1 MRLRIFPFF
10 RAHLNTLV
18 LFISMS
24 AVLSF
29 MIAGAS
35 SAQQPVES
43 RPRTTGTAT
52 DVPSPTP
59 QASQPTQTPAPSLPG
74 RRIAP
79 QLGAPPPPP
88 VLKQK
93 PPDPKSAEIDENS
106 TLKIDT
112 ELVTLHV
119 RVIDRNNHP
128 INSLRKDEFKI
139 LENGEAQP
147 IFSFTREEVPV
158 IYGLAVDT
166 SGSLRPAFEQVL
178 NAAKAIINS
187 NKRGDET
194 FLERFISSDKIET
207 VQDFTANKDALLDG
221 LDSLYIEG
229 GQTAVIDGV
238 YLTAEHVAEYKKG
251 GDDDR
256 RRRALIVV
264 TDGEDRAI
272 YYPETELFKRLR
284 EEDVQIYVIGF
295 VNELDVEKGFIR
307 KSPRDKAVNLI
318 NKLASDTGGRAF
330 FPQSIAELPQI
341 ANEIVRDLRTQYV
354 ISYDPTNKAH
364 DGTYRAIKVIVDQ
377 PTGGDKRIA
386 LTRPGRT
393 APRPGATV
401 SRPAT
406 KTTTPP
412 ANNNARQPAPNTRK
426 SP

>member
-10 RAHLNTLV
+10 RTHLNTLV
-18 LFISMS
+18 LFMSLS
-24 AVLSF
+24 AVFSF

-35 SAQQPVES
+35 SAQQPVDS
-43 RPRTTGTAT
+43 RPRTTGAAT
-52 DVPSPTP
+52 VAPSPSP
-59 QASQPTQTPAPSLPG
+59 QTSQPTPTPAQTLPG

-93 PPDPKSAEIDENS
+93 PPDPTSAEI
-106 TLKIDT
+106 
-112 ELVTLHV
+112 
-119 RVIDRNNHP
+119 NNHP

-238 YLTAEHVAEYKKG
+238 YLAAEHVAEYKKG

-264 TDGEDRAI
+264 TDGEDRAS

-364 DGTYRAIKVIVDQ
+364 DGTYRAIKVMVDQ

-406 KTTTPP
+406 KTTTSP
-412 ANNNARQPAPNTRK
+412 ANNNARQPAPNPRK

>member
-1 MRLRIFPFF
+1 MRFSIFRFF
-10 RAHLNTLV
+10 RARLGTLV

-35 SAQQPVES
+35 SAQQPVDS
-43 RPRTTGTAT
+43 RPRTTGAAT
-52 DVPSPTP
+52 VAPSPSP
-59 QASQPTQTPAPSLPG
+59 QVPQPTPTMAQSLPG

-93 PPDPKSAEIDENS
+93 PPDPKTAEIDENS

-112 ELVTLHV
+112 ELVTLNV

-128 INSLRKDEFKI
+128 IGNLRQGDFKV
-139 LENGEAQP
+139 LEDGVSQP
-147 IFSFTREEVPV
+147 VFFFTQQEVPV
-158 IYGLAVDT
+158 IYGMAIDT
-166 SGSLRPAFEQVL
+166 SGSTRPIFTQIL
-178 NAAKAIINS
+178 DAAKTILNS

-194 FLERFISSDKIET
+194 FIERFISSDKIKT
-207 VQDFTANKDALLDG
+207 VQDFTANKDMLLDG

-238 YLTAEHVAEYKKG
+238 YLAAEHVAEYKKG

-264 TDGEDRAI
+264 TDGEDRAS

-284 EEDVQIYVIGF
+284 EEDVQIYLIGF
-295 VNELDVEKGFIR
+295 VNELDSDKGFIR

-318 NKLASDTGGRAF
+318 NRIASETGGRAF
-330 FPQSIAELPQI
+330 FPQSIAELPQV

-354 ISYDPTNKAH
+354 LSYDPTNKAH
-364 DGTYRAIKVIVDQ
+364 DGTYRQINVVLDQ
-377 PTGGDKRIA
+377 PSGDKRIA
-386 LTRPGRT
+386 LTRSGRT
-393 APRPGATV
+393 APREGATV

-406 KTTTPP
+406 KTTTSP
-412 ANNNARQPAPNTRK
+412 ANNNARQPTTNPRK

>member
-18 LFISMS
+18 LFMSLS
-24 AVLSF
+24 AVFSF

-35 SAQQPVES
+35 SAQQPVDS
-43 RPRTTGTAT
+43 RPRTTGAAT
-52 DVPSPTP
+52 VAPSPSP
-59 QASQPTQTPAPSLPG
+59 QTSQPTPTPAQTLPG

-93 PPDPKSAEIDENS
+93 PPDPTSAEIDENS

-187 NKRGDET
+187 NKPGDET

-207 VQDFTANKDALLDG
+207 LQDFTANKDLLLDG
-221 LDSLYIEG
+221 LDNLYTEG

-238 YLTAEHVAEYKKG
+238 YLAAEHVAEYRK
-251 GDDDR
+251 GDDSDR
-256 RRRALIVV
+256 RRRALIVI
-264 TDGEDRAI
+264 TDGEDRHSF
-272 YYPETELFKRLR
+272 YTESQLLQRLR
-284 EEDVQIYVIGF
+284 EEDVQIFIIGF
-295 VNELDVEKGFIR
+295 VSELDKDSAFIR
-307 KSPRDKAVNLI
+307 KSAQDKAINLI
-318 NKLASDTGGRAF
+318 KKLATETGGRAF
-330 FPQSIAELPQI
+330 FPQSLAELPEI
-341 ANEIVRDLRTQYV
+341 ANAIVRDLRTQYV
-354 ISYDPTNKAH
+354 LAYNPTNAAR
-364 DGTYRAIKVIVDQ
+364 DGSYRSVRVTVDDG
-377 PTGGDKRIA
+377 PSRDKRIA
-386 LTRPGRT
+386 LTR
-393 APRPGATV
+393 
-401 SRPAT
+401 SC
-406 KTTTPP
+406 
-412 ANNNARQPAPNTRK
+412 
-426 SP
+426 

>member
-1 MRLRIFPFF
+1 MRLRIFPFL
-10 RAHLNTLV
+10 RARVNTLV
-18 LFISMS
+18 LFTSLS
-24 AVLSF
+24 AVSSF

-35 SAQQPVES
+35 SAQQPVDS

-52 DVPSPTP
+52 VAPSPSP
-59 QASQPTQTPAPSLPG
+59 QTSQPTPTPAQSLPG

-93 PPDPKSAEIDENS
+93 PPDPTSAEIDENS

-112 ELVTLHV
+112 ELVTLNV

-128 INSLRKDEFKI
+128 IGNLRQGDFKV
-139 LENGEAQP
+139 LEDGVSQP
-147 IFSFTREEVPV
+147 VFFFTQQEVPV
-158 IYGLAVDT
+158 IYGMAIDT
-166 SGSLRPAFEQVL
+166 SGSTRPIFTQIL
-178 NAAKAIINS
+178 DAAKTILNS

-194 FLERFISSDKIET
+194 FIERFISSDKIET
-207 VQDFTANKDALLDG
+207 VQDFTANKDMLLDG

-238 YLTAEHVAEYKKG
+238 YLAAEHVAEYKKG

-264 TDGEDRAI
+264 TDGEDRAS

-284 EEDVQIYVIGF
+284 EEDVQIYLIGF
-295 VNELDVEKGFIR
+295 VNELDAEKGFIR
-307 KSPRDKAVNLI
+307 KSPRDKAVALI
-318 NKLASDTGGRAF
+318 NKLAAETGGRAF
-330 FPQSIAELPQI
+330 FPQSISELPQI

-364 DGTYRAIKVIVDQ
+364 DGTYRAIKVVLDQ
-377 PTGGDKRIA
+377 PSGTDKRIA

-393 APRPGATV
+393 ANPGTTAAKPGT
-401 SRPAT
+401 R
-406 KTTTPP
+406 TTPSP
-412 ANNNARQPAPNTRK
+412 GNNNTPRRP
-426 SP
+426 